1 MCIRLLSTNT
11 PSAKL
16 TLKLYKPV
24 QQVSMSSAEKGSG
37 WKDSANIRL
46 EERLN
51 GFKKVSDDE

>member
-1 MCIRLLSTNT
+1 MCIRLLSANT
-11 PSAKL
+11 ESAMR
-16 TLKLYKPV
+16 TIENYKQV
-24 QQVSMSSAEKGSG
+24 HQVSMSSAEKRSS